1 MPQRIFVPLPL
12 ACMFLLCAGLSATD
26 TLTTTDGIHH
36 LGTLVSATS
45 TSITFRERKTLH
57 HYPKSSVQSIEM
69 NTGVESSSALSRSER
84 ASGSANN
91 VELPA
96 GTEIAVLANQTIDSS
111 TATAGQIFP
120 ADVAENV
127 MDAGGRVV
135 IPKGRSLS

>member
-1 MPQRIFVPLPL
+1 MLQRILATRQL
-12 ACMFLLCAGLSATD
+12 ACIFLLCAGVSATD
-26 TLTTTDGIHH
+26 TLTTTDGRQHN
-36 LGTLVSATS
+36 GTLVSATS
-45 TSITFRERKTLH
+45 TTITFRERKALH

-111 TATAGQIFP
+111 TATAGQIFL
-120 ADVAENV
+120 A
-127 MDAGGRVV
+127 
-135 IPKGRSLS
+135 